1 MLLNVLTD
9 LLPIILSKLILFD
22 CEQIW
27 TKLIIVCAAL
37 LLQLTAAEHSGFVA
51 FADVVAGKIDY
62 KSAATP
68 TSGAEALD

>member
-1 MLLNVLTD
+1 MDKTHY
-9 LLPIILSKLILFD
+9 K
-22 CEQIW
+22 
-27 TKLIIVCAAL
+27 VCAAL